1 MALEIRPFIEKDEQ
15 AVAALWR
22 RVFPDSPPWN
32 VPEEDIRRKL
42 FVQRELFLVAM
53 WGSELVGTAMGG
65 YDGHRGWVYYVVVSP
80 EHRLQGIGKT
90 LMRRVEESLAEM
102 GCPKLN
108 LQVRA
113 SNAQAVSFY
122 QHLGYEVEER
132 ISMSKRLENKGHL
145 P

>member
-1 MALEIRPFIEKDEQ
+1 MALEIRPFIEKDEK

-22 RVFPDSPPWN
+22 RVFPDSPTWN
-32 VPEEDIRRKL
+32 VPEKDIRRKL

-53 WGSELVGTAMGG
+53 RGSELVGTAMGG

-80 EHRLQGIGKT
+80 EHRHQGIGKS
-90 LMRRVEESLAEM
+90 LMRKVEESLAEM

-122 QHLGYEVEER
+122 RHLGYRVEDR
-132 ISMSKRLENKGHL
+132 ISMGKRLNTESDG
-145 P
+145 